1 MQTEELSEIAT
12 LLQGTPDKAPEPAE
26 ERTEPEPPQVDEDQ
40 PLAAEAPELKQDA
53 ADTEPA
59 EEQNKP
65 LTVKALA
72 EKLGMP
78 VKTLY
83 KELTIETADGE
94 TFTLADFKDRGKDL
108 RQADGML
115 ASVEE
120 RRIAQTNE
128 IEQQRHDA
136 QLALSLPD
144 MSPEQRQTAY
154 GHYTEQQNALAVQ
167 TIEGWQT
174 PGTREAE
181 LGEISSLLQ
190 EYGVPQARANNTVDA
205 VELRILADYNRL
217 RKRVSAAAAKVVKP
231 KSDKQLPNRQRGT
244 DKSKAAIATDKFN
257 KGEISQND
265 AITALIANG

>member
-26 ERTEPEPPQVDEDQ
+26 ERTEPEPPQDQEVDL
-40 PLAAEAPELKQDA
+40 LAAESDPPKESEVEVDAPE
-53 ADTEPA
+53 TEPQA
-59 EEQNKP
+59 TNIKG
-65 LTVKALA
+65 LA
-72 EKLGMP
+72 EKLGTSPAKLYRDVELVPGM
-78 VKTLY
+78 TLGQAKDRA
-83 KELTIETADGE
+83 KELLES
-94 TFTLADFKDRGKDL
+94 
-108 RQADGML
+108 DGML

-128 IEQQRHDA
+128 MEQQRHDA

-154 GHYTEQQNALAVQ
+154 SHYTEQQNALAVS
-167 TIEGWQT
+167 TIEGWGT

-181 LGEISSLLQ
+181 LGEISALLV

-217 RKRVSAAAAKVVKP
+217 RKLVQGSTEKVVKP
-231 KSDKQLPNRQRGT
+231 KATKQLPNRQRGS
-244 DKSKAAIATDKFN
+244 DKSAKDKTLAALNEGKITL
-257 KGEISQND
+257 ND